1 MSLEKIIADIEGKK
15 YSFTVETIPSE
26 EPAVVYRAVPDNHD
40 PLLQN
45 VITGY
50 IDYDDKGNV
59 ITGEDSKNRHAKEI
73 TDAIWQAI
81 DQQVVQQT
89 AGE

>member
-1 MSLEKIIADIEGKK
+1 MSLEKIMAEIEGKK

-26 EPAVVYRAVPDNHD
+26 DPTVVYRAVPDNDD

-59 ITGEDSKNRHAKEI
+59 ITGEDAKSRHAKEI

-81 DQQVVQQT
+81 DQQIIHQA